1 MRAKTLWHTLWKPGF
16 NNFNVKFYKNVTAGS
31 DKADLCGLLMAL
43 NVRHLQKENVFSN
56 FHLLWQN
63 FQGGFIKRKITIA
76 LLD

>member
-1 MRAKTLWHTLWKPGF
+1 
-16 NNFNVKFYKNVTAGS
+16 
-31 DKADLCGLLMAL
+31 MAL